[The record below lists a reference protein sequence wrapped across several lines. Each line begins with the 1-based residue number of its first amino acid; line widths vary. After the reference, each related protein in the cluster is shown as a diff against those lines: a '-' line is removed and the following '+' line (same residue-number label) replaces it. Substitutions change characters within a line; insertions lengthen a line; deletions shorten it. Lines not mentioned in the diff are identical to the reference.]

1 MLWLQLQWL
10 QSAGHMYSIY
20 LSISLSLS
28 IYLYTY
34 IYIYMFVCMYIYVCV
49 YIYIYI
55 YNDVSIFHV
64 FRTRLQRLA
73 ARKLGWL
80 VVAALTLYTRNVMRI
95 SIISISRR
103 LLLLLLVVV
112 II

>member
-1 MLWLQLQWL
+1 MCV
-10 QSAGHMYSIY
+10 
-20 LSISLSLS
+20 
-28 IYLYTY
+28 Y
-34 IYIYMFVCMYIYVCV
+34 I